1 MELVSLKS
9 DFAFKALFE
18 DEQVRIWFISDVT
31 GIPLASIRS
40 ARLAPVSLVKWW
52 RNQKGGL
59 LDVLVLL
66 NDNTKI
72 DIEMQIRPQKFWIKR
87 QLYYLTRAYSDD
99 LGMGQSY
106 DRLKKCIIIS
116 ILDFNLSDD
125 AEYHSR
131 YTLMDS
137 NNREH
142 TDLLEVH
149 VIELRKTL
157 AEGNPVNDWIRLFN
171 AETEEDLTRMNTENK
186 GVIKGMEIMRTLSLS
201 KRIRYM
207 FEQHLKEKR
216 DRLAEDEYVR
226 DMGKLEGKLEGEVS
240 GKIESLI
247 TILRT
252 RWNVSDAVIQEVR
265 NIHSKEK
272 LDELIAKAVIADT
285 LEGFCKYLAG

>member
-1 MELVSLKS
+1 MLCNHLQNVVATTYIFGLQLST
-9 DFAFKALFE
+9 
-18 DEQVRIWFISDVT
+18 FIFYN
-31 GIPLASIRS
+31 
-40 ARLAPVSLVKWW
+40 K
-52 RNQKGGL
+52 Q
-59 LDVLVLL
+59 
-66 NDNTKI
+66 
-72 DIEMQIRPQKFWIKR
+72 
-87 QLYYLTRAYSDD
+87 
-99 LGMGQSY
+99 
-106 DRLKKCIIIS
+106 
-116 ILDFNLSDD
+116 
-125 AEYHSR
+125 
-131 YTLMDS
+131 
-137 NNREH
+137 
-142 TDLLEVH
+142 
-149 VIELRKTL
+149 RKTL

-252 RWNVSDAVIQEVR
+252 RWNVSDAVIQEVC

-285 LEGFCKYLAG
+285 LEGF

>member
-1 MELVSLKS
+1 M
-9 DFAFKALFE
+9 
-18 DEQVRIWFISDVT
+18 
-31 GIPLASIRS
+31 
-40 ARLAPVSLVKWW
+40 
-52 RNQKGGL
+52 
-59 LDVLVLL
+59 

-149 VIELRKTL
+149 VIELRKTVFCNHFL
-157 AEGNPVNDWIRLFN
+157 YKVAKSFCRSLHLHFVGNCKGTCQAFRPDRNALQTLFN
-171 AETEEDLTRMNTENK
+171 CYSTRYGNGSSEFSSSCAC
-186 GVIKGMEIMRTLSLS
+186 SL
-201 KRIRYM
+201 
-207 FEQHLKEKR
+207 
-216 DRLAEDEYVR
+216 
-226 DMGKLEGKLEGEVS
+226 
-240 GKIESLI
+240 
-247 TILRT
+247 
-252 RWNVSDAVIQEVR
+252 
-265 NIHSKEK
+265 
-272 LDELIAKAVIADT
+272 
-285 LEGFCKYLAG
+285 KYWKSSSSFW

>member
-9 DFAFKALFE
+9 DFTFKALFE
-18 DEQVRIWFISDVT
+18 DEQVRIRFISDVT
-31 GIPLASIRS
+31 GIPLASIKS
-40 ARLAPVSLVKWW
+40 ARLAPVSLVKWC
-52 RNQKGGL
+52 RK
-59 LDVLVLL
+59 
-66 NDNTKI
+66 
-72 DIEMQIRPQKFWIKR
+72 QKFWIKR
-87 QLYYLTRAYSDD
+87 QLNYQTRAYSDD

-142 TDLLEVH
+142 TELLEVH

-186 GVIKGMEIMRTLSLS
+186 GVIKGMEIARTLSLS

-207 FEQHLKEKR
+207 FEQYLKEKR
-216 DRLAEDEYVR
+216 DR
-226 DMGKLEGKLEGEVS
+226 
-240 GKIESLI
+240 
-247 TILRT
+247 
-252 RWNVSDAVIQEVR
+252 
-265 NIHSKEK
+265 
-272 LDELIAKAVIADT
+272 
-285 LEGFCKYLAG
+285 